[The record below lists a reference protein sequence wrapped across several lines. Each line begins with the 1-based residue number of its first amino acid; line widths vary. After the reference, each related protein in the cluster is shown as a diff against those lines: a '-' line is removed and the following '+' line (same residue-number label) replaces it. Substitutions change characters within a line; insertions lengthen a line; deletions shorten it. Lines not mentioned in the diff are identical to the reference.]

1 MHLCYFKVVTLYM
14 NVYNCFLLVSGIWH
28 IMAGYLSHII
38 CDEGEKICLLILI
51 FFSKKKKKKPPSKR
65 KTFTTFLR
73 NSNYRVSKFY

>member
-51 FFSKKKKKKPPSKR
+51 FFSKNKKKTSFQ
-65 KTFTTFLR
+65 T
-73 NSNYRVSKFY
+73 